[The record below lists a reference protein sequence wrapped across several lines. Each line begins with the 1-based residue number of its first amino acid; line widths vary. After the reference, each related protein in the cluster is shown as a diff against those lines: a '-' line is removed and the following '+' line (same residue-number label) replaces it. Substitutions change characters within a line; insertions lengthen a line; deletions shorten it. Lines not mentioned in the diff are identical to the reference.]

1 MTKLKEH
8 IVKTGGGYK
17 LVSKSTGKNLG
28 TAKTKAGIMKRE
40 RQVQYFK
47 HMHEDGGMGMVGGSP
62 VNSAGSGAIA
72 GIGIGPQGEPGV
84 NMKKKKAVVPFK
96 TFVRKRPV

>member
-8 IVKTGGGYK
+8 I
-17 LVSKSTGKNLG
+17 
-28 TAKTKAGIMKRE
+28 
-40 RQVQYFK
+40 FK
-47 HMHEDGGMGMVGGSP
+47 HINEDGGMVGGSP